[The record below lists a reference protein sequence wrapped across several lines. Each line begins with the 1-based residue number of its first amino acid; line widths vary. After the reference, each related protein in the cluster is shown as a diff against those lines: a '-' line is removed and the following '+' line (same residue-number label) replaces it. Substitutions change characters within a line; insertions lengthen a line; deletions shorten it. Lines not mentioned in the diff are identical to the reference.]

1 MRDEEDAG
9 AAYLA
14 ALKQSRAPAG
24 AGAAPARALDPS
36 SNPQAGDA
44 VPSGKTNNPNQE
56 KRKSPRYQCSGKV
69 RLQPSG
75 SGASTWAT
83 FTDISIRGC
92 YIESAV
98 PYPQGAMLDLKLD
111 ANGFHIEA
119 TGEVRVAYP
128 GLGMGISFSKMLE
141 ADRGRLHD
149 LVSSISP
156 RSVIMGARLPTE
168 SVLMARPNAPVAV
181 TNPSGAL
188 QAMQK
193 FFENRHMMGREEFL
207 KILRDSQ

>member
-1 MRDEEDAG
+1 MPDKEDAG

-14 ALKQSRAPAG
+14 ALKQSRAPTG
-24 AGAAPARALDPS
+24 AAAAPARALDPFP
-36 SNPQAGDA
+36 NFQIGHD
-44 VPSGKTNNPNQE
+44 VPPGKTNNSNQE
-56 KRKSPRYQCSGKV
+56 KRKSPRYQCTGKV
-69 RLQPSG
+69 RLQQSG

-83 FTDISIRGC
+83 FTDISIHGC

-98 PYPQGAMLDLKLD
+98 PYPQGATLELKLD

-119 TGEVRVAYP
+119 TGEVRVSYP
-128 GLGMGISFSKMLE
+128 GLGMGISFVKMLE